1 MLARVRTWR
10 DLEPQLNQRME
21 LLIDFV
27 TQDHL
32 DLG

>member
-10 DLEPQLNQRME
+10 DLEAQLNQRME